1 MAPPKATEFRRLVRD
16 VLAPVLAD
24 LGFSRPPG
32 VGLGGWT
39 RPQDGKWLVIWTQLS
54 RSNIGDDP
62 EGFRF
67 TAELQ
72 LGDEPVAGGVGP
84 RTRLWNLLDE
94 EERAEHLGIHNEVIR
109 KARPNPDLL
118 ALMEGS
124 RKRAYLAEFAP
135 REVPFDARADVWFRY
150 TDELDA
156 RRWLEFI
163 GRVLPAVIDRFLAE
177 VALRRSAR

>member
-1 MAPPKATEFRRLVRD
+1 MAPPRATEFRRLVGD
-16 VLAPVLAD
+16 ALAPKLAD

-67 TAELQ
+67 TVELQ

-84 RTRLWNLLDE
+84 RARLWTLLDDG
-94 EERAEHLGIHNEVIR
+94 ERAAHLGIHNKVIR
-109 KARPNPDLL
+109 KARPNPGLL
-118 ALMEGS
+118 ARMEGS
-124 RKRAYLAEFAP
+124 RKTAYLAEFKP
-135 REVPFDARADVWFRY
+135 RDAPFDARADMWFRY

-163 GRVLPAVIDRFLAE
+163 GHVLPAVIDRFLAA
-177 VALRRSAR
+177 VARRPGAR